1 MNVTIIL
8 ARSTDV
14 MPPLPIEKNY
24 NPSVVDLLLIKRLIA
39 ETSKR
44 NLIKVILHEFVNIS
58 KSYANRLIGE
68 MGAFS
73 LERNRKM
80 ESASFRLL

>member
-8 ARSTDV
+8 AQSTDV
-14 MPPLPIEKNY
+14 MPPLPIEMNY
-24 NPSVVDLLLIKRLIA
+24 NPSVVDLLLIKRLIT
-39 ETSKR
+39 EMSKK

-58 KSYANRLIGE
+58 KSYADRLIGE

-73 LERNRKM
+73 PERNRKM
-80 ESASFRLL
+80 ESAGFRFL